1 MAGIPA
7 TDTPHLAI
15 ALIVLTSFLV
25 LILLALL
32 ALLITS
38 RLLAAHA
45 TLAIL
50 VILTA
55 LLALLV
61 LPRLLTSRATLTISI
76 LLVFLVAVVVLHMKL
91 LLHHGGDSPHGGKTF
106 GFVMKFH
113 ECDRS
118 RQT

>member
-1 MAGIPA
+1 VAGIPA

-61 LPRLLTSRATLTISI
+61 LPGLLTTRAALTISI
-76 LLVFLVAVVVLHMKL
+76 LLVVLHMKL
-91 LLHHGGDSPHGGKTF
+91 LLHHGWDSLPWWSNI
-106 GFVMKFH
+106 GFELRFH

-118 RQT
+118 PQT